1 MHFQWSNDFPNQ
13 SQFKVKRKE
22 KDTDGEKP
30 IRYPDLSLFLSMLHN
45 SRIMD
50 PEKVKR
56 IYGKSV
62 KPAYK
67 ASGQVDVSKGLLTI

>member
-1 MHFQWSNDFPNQ
+1 
-13 SQFKVKRKE
+13 
-22 KDTDGEKP
+22 
-30 IRYPDLSLFLSMLHN
+30 
-45 SRIMD
+45 MD